1 MRFSFQ
7 SIALILFLFL
17 LFSCSGKSRGAR
29 EYLSEAEEAYRGGN
43 YSLAKLKI
51 DSIKILFPK
60 SFDEINAGFALMQD
74 IRMAENRRNII
85 YSDSMLHEKYAQLD
99 EMFKRFD
106 YVRDEHYQEFG
117 EYYPKAYPY
126 QSSLN
131 RSGLRSGVR
140 EKGTLFIE
148 SILSGNVIRHNSIR
162 VNAGDGN
169 FAETLAVTSDGLNY
183 RFDTLDKTYEIV
195 RYSGD
200 SENGVARFIFS
211 FRDHPLSIQFV
222 GNRTVTVAMNDA
234 AKKGVSDSFEL
245 SSLLLDIEQLKL
257 EKEKS
262 EVLIR
267 YLESRS
273 K

>member
-7 SIALILFLFL
+7 STALILFLFL
-17 LFSCSGKSRGAR
+17 LSSCSGKGRSAK
-29 EYLSEAEEAYRGGN
+29 EYLSEAEAAYREGN

-51 DSIKILFPK
+51 DSIKIISPK
-60 SFDEINAGFALMQD
+60 SFEEINAGFALMQE
-74 IRMAENRRNII
+74 IRMAENRRNIV
-85 YSDSMLHEKYAQLD
+85 YSDSMLHEKYAQLN

-106 YVRDEHYQEFG
+106 YVRDERYQEFG
-117 EYYPKAYPY
+117 EYYPKVYPY

-131 RSGLRSGVR
+131 RNGLRAGVR
-140 EKGTLFIE
+140 EKGTRVIE

-183 RFDTLDKTYEIV
+183 RFDTQDKTYEIV

-211 FRDHPLSIQFV
+211 FRDQPLSVQFV
-222 GNRTVTVAMNDA
+222 GNRTVTATMNNA
-234 AKKGVSDSFEL
+234 AKKGISDSFEL

-262 EVLIR
+262 EALIR
-267 YLESRS
+267 YLESRN